1 MKTVRY
7 NDKLKYGDGKQKK
20 SKPMPEAHACLVEI
34 AERFYEIGQERPTVI
49 TDLWR
54 GISYIL
60 RDSDTAFWLLWD
72 ALRSESEW
80 QGASYSALA
89 VNRGC
94 TKQAIHQRLLK
105 DLDIIAN
112 RRPDLAEII
121 RARISKGDRRQG
133 GVA

>member
-1 MKTVRY
+1 MKKIRY
-7 NDKLKYGDGKQKK
+7 NDKLKYGDGKQEKP
-20 SKPMPEAHACLVEI
+20 KPMPDAQACLVEV
-34 AERFYEIGQERPTVI
+34 AERFHEIGQEKPTIV

-80 QGASYSALA
+80 HSTSYSTLA
-89 VNRGC
+89 ANRGC

-121 RARISKGDRRQG
+121 RRRISKGTRQG
-133 GVA
+133 GVR